1 MLSAAA
7 LAQLEKLLTRYPDKK
22 SALLPALHVV
32 QKELGYLSF
41 EAKEYVARF
50 LEITPAQVEEV
61 ATFYTM
67 YEHEPVGQYIVQ
79 VCCNLSCCLLGA
91 ESLLE
96 HLKKKLNIEVGQ
108 TTPDRRFTLKTV
120 ECLGSCGTAP
130 VVQINDDYYEN
141 LTAEKLEEILKNL
154 S

>member
-1 MLSAAA
+1 MLSPS
-7 LAQLEKLLTRYPDKK
+7 AQAEIEKLLARYPTKK
-22 SALLPALHVV
+22 SALLPALHIV
-32 QKELGYLSF
+32 QRELGYLSPQV
-41 EAKEYVARF
+41 KEDVARI
-50 LEITPAQVEEV
+50 LEITPAEVEEV

-67 YEHEPVGQYIVQ
+67 YEHEPVGKYIVQ

-96 HLKKKLNIEVGQ
+96 HLKKKWNIGVGE
-108 TTPDRRFTLKTV
+108 TTPDKRFTLKTV

-141 LTAEKLEEILKNL
+141 LTIEELEKVLNKLP
-154 S
+154 

>member
-1 MLSAAA
+1 MLPSSAQAEI
-7 LAQLEKLLTRYPDKK
+7 EKLFSRYPDKK
-22 SALLPALHVV
+22 SVLLPALHIV
-32 QKELGYLSF
+32 QRELGYLSPQT
-41 EAKEYVARF
+41 KEDVARI
-50 LEITPAQVEEV
+50 LEITPAEVEEV

-67 YEHEPVGQYIVQ
+67 YEHEPVGKYIVQ

-96 HLKKKLNIEVGQ
+96 HLKKKWNIGVGE
-108 TTPDRRFTLKTV
+108 TTPDKRFTLKTV

-141 LTAEKLEEILKNL
+141 LTIDELEKVLKGL
-154 S
+154 P

>member
-1 MLSAAA
+1 MISPAAQA
-7 LAQLEKLLTRYPDKK
+7 ELEKLLTRYPDKK

-32 QKELGYLSF
+32 QRELGYLSPQ
-41 EAKEYVARF
+41 AKEYVAQF
-50 LEITPAQVEEV
+50 LEITPAEVEEV

-67 YEHEPVGQYIVQ
+67 YEHEPVGKYIVQ

-96 HLKKKLNIEVGQ
+96 HLKKKWSLEAGQ
-108 TTPDRRFTLKTV
+108 TTPDKRFTLKTV

-130 VVQINDDYYEN
+130 VVQINDDYHEN
-141 LTAEKLEEILKNL
+141 LTIEELEKVLKSL
-154 S
+154 P